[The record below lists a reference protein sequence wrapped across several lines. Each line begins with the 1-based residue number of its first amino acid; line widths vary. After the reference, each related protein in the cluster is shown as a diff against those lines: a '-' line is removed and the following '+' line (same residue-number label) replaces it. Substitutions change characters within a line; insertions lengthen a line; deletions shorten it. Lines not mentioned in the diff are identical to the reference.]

1 MGEGPNRGG
10 SSRRWAVQAVEGSP
24 KRLRTDSIDLYR
36 IHHPDPYTDIGEPL
50 SALTDLVR
58 AGKVRAIGSSDLPA
72 SEIVEAQWVPQR
84 RGPHRLRTE
93 QPTCSILDRGIEREI
108 LPACHRYGL
117 GVLVWSPLAMGLLT
131 GRYRKNAPRP
141 DNARTDRVPRH
152 LTDGR
157 KLDAVLRISLPH
169 PHGPAPTPVPRAIRR
184 VRMP

>member
-24 KRLRTDSIDLYR
+24 KRLRTDYIDLYR
-36 IHHPDPYTDIGEPL
+36 IHHPDPYTDIEETL

-58 AGKVRAIGSSDLPA
+58 AGKVRAIGSSDLPYWKSSKPSGCPSGVDGTACAPSSPPTPSSTAA
-72 SEIVEAQWVPQR
+72 SSGRSCP
-84 RGPHRLRTE
+84 
-93 QPTCSILDRGIEREI
+93 
-108 LPACHRYGL
+108 PATATAYAFWCGAR
-117 GVLVWSPLAMGLLT
+117 WPGLLT

-141 DNARTDRVPRH
+141 ENARTDRVPRH
-152 LTDGR
+152 LADGR
-157 KLDAVLRISLPH
+157 KLDAVLRTSLPH